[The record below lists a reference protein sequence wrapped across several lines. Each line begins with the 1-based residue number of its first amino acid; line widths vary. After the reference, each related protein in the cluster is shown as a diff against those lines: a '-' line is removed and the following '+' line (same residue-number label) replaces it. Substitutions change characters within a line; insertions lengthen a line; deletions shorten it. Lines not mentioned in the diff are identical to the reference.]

1 MFAWMYPRG
10 NFFAFQIA
18 LPSFPTTD
26 PLRIMAGMSVFQSRK
41 VGCYKTLN
49 FVRMDQLICFQNSI
63 LLLELTGLVRSV
75 VSRFWNKDMII
86 HYKDFRRWEKSS
98 SQKFQKT
105 WFALVYIQFYV
116 TSEFTTFQLP
126 ARTMLLIETSSFCRF
141 SGSKSESWSD
151 RNVCMNAKSEL
162 KTFFR
167 LSMLLL
173 SFKLVGGHRTLIL
186 LLTRKEFA
194 NFIWFVFSKT
204 S

>member
-49 FVRMDQLICFQNSI
+49 FIRMDQLICFQNSI
-63 LLLELTGLVRSV
+63 LLSELTGLVRSV

-98 SQKFQKT
+98 SQKFQENMVCPSIHT
-105 WFALVYIQFYV
+105 VLCNEWIYYIP
-116 TSEFTTFQLP
+116 TSCTHDAFNWNIKFLQV
-126 ARTMLLIETSSFCRF
+126 FWQQV
-141 SGSKSESWSD
+141 GK
-151 RNVCMNAKSEL
+151 L
-162 KTFFR
+162 KR
-167 LSMLLL
+167 
-173 SFKLVGGHRTLIL
+173 
-186 LLTRKEFA
+186 
-194 NFIWFVFSKT
+194 
-204 S
+204 